1 MLLRRYGTTVQSVT
15 PEFKAQALNEIG
27 FRRDRA
33 FSEDAEAFEQEW
45 TLETTE
51 EISGETSAAV
61 QKDAEEALL
70 ERLLER
76 LEAILD
82 GLDDDHAALIENLA
96 GEDWPKTRERRKDV
110 IVEGKN
116 RFHFH
121 WRVDPPLRIGIYRR
135 SG

>member
-1 MLLRRYGTTVQSVT
+1 MLLRRYGTTVQSVA

-33 FSEDAEAFEQEW
+33 FSEDAETFEREW
-45 TLETTE
+45 TLEATE
-51 EISGETSAAV
+51 EIAGETSGAV

-70 ERLLER
+70 EHLLEQ
-76 LEAILD
+76 LQGILN
-82 GLDDDHAALIENLA
+82 GLGTDHAALIENAA

-116 RFHFH
+116 RFHFQ

-135 SG
+135 RE